1 MVKTS
6 SYVCTLP
13 TVFTHVLT
21 PFLHF
26 SDPFDQGCY
35 VPNSESNKHGF
46 NEANFIS
53 LHRYLT
59 SSTDTNVNILGTY
72 DIPSAC
78 RRFCYAV
85 KKSTIFV
92 IASHKCHC
100 LNSDTELDDFV
111 SNTQSLDDE
120 MNCANTPTLFTNNLQ
135 FGFSTLSFV
144 PKHEE
149 DLPIRPNY
157 CDSLDN
163 HGIFKCGSNTE
174 NEIQAIA
181 FGFTKYEIVSHVFT
195 TLPTISLYVK
205 NFQDQEID
213 ETALNETVKISVVY
227 PFCSAPCFLSNDKN
241 KCLCTNYPVWIKLT
255 LGDQSE
261 VETYVTS
268 FDKTGLKFEHYYNE
282 TGSYTISL
290 ETRNALAGNRKVRRK
305 ALQVYEKPQQVIPQY
320 IEAELST
327 PNQETHVTLAVLLG
341 TEFSCSINYGDETL
355 EETYHYNDVNKIS
368 TLKHRFRK
376 PGLFTITADCSNL
389 IRSESISSVALI
401 QNIALGLQ
409 APIDN
414 VISHDDVYEH
424 GWKLVQGSHATCKLF
439 FGSRSI
445 EEVSSA
451 PDPNN
456 IGEGSFYFD
465 RDANQGNA
473 LIPIP
478 DNEQHGIYSVVV
490 VCYNALTQTLPFAIS
505 SLAFETPVDAV
516 NLQYSASQPYFE
528 ENEGI
533 ELSLTV
539 SSGSNFLIYWHWND
553 VEGGRDD
560 VIEYCFKEECKSK

>member
-1 MVKTS
+1 MSAHYQFAHV
-6 SYVCTLP
+6 LL
-13 TVFTHVLT
+13 VLT

-59 SSTDTNVNILGTY
+59 SSTDASVNILGTY
-72 DIPSAC
+72 NIPSAC

-85 KKSTIFV
+85 KKSTISV

-100 LNSDTELDDFV
+100 LNSDTELDDFI

-120 MNCANTPTLFTNNLQ
+120 MNCANTLTLFSNNLQ
-135 FGFSTLSFV
+135 FGFSTLNFASN
-144 PKHEE
+144 HEE

-163 HGIFKCGSNTE
+163 QGIFKCGSNKD
-174 NEIQAIA
+174 NEIHARV
-181 FGFTKYEIVSHVFT
+181 FGFTDFVVADRSFFNFSEISM
-195 TLPTISLYVK
+195 K
-205 NFQDQEID
+205 ID
-213 ETALNETVKISVVY
+213 NDVVGNNYIKSVAVYKIFKVSVVY
-227 PFCSAPCFLSNDKN
+227 PFCSSPCYLSDDGGL
-241 KCLCTNYPVWIKLT
+241 CLCNNFPLWIQVT
-255 LGDQSE
+255 FGDGSE
-261 VETYVTS
+261 FVSYQTS
-268 FDKTGLKFEHYYNE
+268 FESTGLQLEHFYNKTGD
-282 TGSYTISL
+282 YTIEFIARIKPGAFQTKKATLRVFL
-290 ETRNALAGNRKVRRK
+290 EA
-305 ALQVYEKPQQVIPQY
+305 EQVIPNY

-355 EETYHYNDVNKIS
+355 VETYHYNDVNEIS